1 MAFGLQLDHLMI
13 PCPVFIEFSFR
24 EQLFGKHRRERK
36 DDERSRLA
44 GRSRSPAGFQ
54 IKPACFPS
62 FSHYHFIAP
71 MMEENMREK
80 MESWIR
86 SLQEEIVQSLENL
99 DPTAPKF
106 KRDSW
111 TRAEGGSG
119 QSCVFSAPAAT
130 NNTSAP
136 PSEFVLEKAGV
147 NISIV
152 HGTLPPPAIK
162 QMRADHASM
171 PLPEDAP
178 GGLPFFA
185 AGISLVIHP
194 RNPHAPTSHAN
205 YRYFEINDPSYS
217 DSDSPKVLAWW
228 FGGGADLTPSYLY
241 PADATHFHQTHKSA
255 CDAFSPRFTP
265 L

>member
-1 MAFGLQLDHLMI
+1 
-13 PCPVFIEFSFR
+13 
-24 EQLFGKHRRERK
+24 
-36 DDERSRLA
+36 
-44 GRSRSPAGFQ
+44 
-54 IKPACFPS
+54 
-62 FSHYHFIAP
+62 
-71 MMEENMREK
+71 MEEDMREK

-86 SLQEEIVQSLENL
+86 SLQEEIVQSLENF
-99 DPTAPKF
+99 DPTAPKS

-185 AGISLVIHP
+185 AGISLVIHL
-194 RNPHAPTSHAN
+194 RNPHAPTAHAN
-205 YRYFEINDPSYS
+205 YRYFEISDPSYS

-241 PADATHFHQTHKSA
+241 PLLIQAAHIGVGISGSRLVKISASSVHFFLTRVSFFRVYKQLV
-255 CDAFSPRFTP
+255 PP
-265 L
+265 M